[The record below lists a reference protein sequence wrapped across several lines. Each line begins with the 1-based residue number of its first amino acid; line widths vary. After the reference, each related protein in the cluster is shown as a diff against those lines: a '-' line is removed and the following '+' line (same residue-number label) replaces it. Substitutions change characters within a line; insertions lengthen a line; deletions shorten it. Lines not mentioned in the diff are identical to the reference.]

1 MTNRFSHLPSPPTPV
16 PITGRR
22 VALATRRQSPRRVVA
37 RVCASGF
44 ALLVCLLWLM
54 AISGCQSSSVDQ
66 LRAQLHDADPDTQYE
81 AAKALESMGANAGPA
96 AEDLATLLSHDD
108 PRLRYRAAKALSKI
122 GIAAAPA
129 AEALTMCVIDDDDP
143 EVRYYAAKTLDQIP
157 RAAGERVD
165 LLIQA
170 LDDPDPKVRYYI
182 VKTLGK
188 VGENAAAAL
197 PKLES
202 LKRDGDQSVRKAAE
216 NAIRRIN
223 KRRNNS

>member
-1 MTNRFSHLPSPPTPV
+1 MTNRFSRSSSTPV
-16 PITGRR
+16 PITGRH
-22 VALATRRQSPRRVVA
+22 AAQATRCRSPQRVVA

-44 ALLVCLLWLM
+44 ALLASLLWLS
-54 AISGCQSSSVDQ
+54 AISGCQSSSVDR
-66 LRAQLHDADPDTQYE
+66 LRAQLHDVDPDTQYE

-96 AEDLATLLSHDD
+96 AEDLAMLLDHDD

-129 AEALTMCVIDDDDP
+129 VEALTRCVIDDDDS

-165 LLIQA
+165 LLVQA
-170 LDDPDPKVRYYI
+170 LDDPAPKVRYY
-182 VKTLGK
+182 VTKTLGK
-188 VGENAAAAL
+188 IGDDATVAL

-202 LKRDGDQSVRKAAE
+202 LKRDDDPSVRKAAE
-216 NAIRRIN
+216 NAIRRIK
-223 KRRNNS
+223 KRRGNS